1 MQWNAGTN
9 AGFTSGDTKPWIS
22 VNPNYIKINAEQ
34 QMREDDS
41 IFAYYQ
47 KLIRIRKELDVVA
60 YGDITPLAKDHPS
73 VFAYRRSYQNEDMI
87 VVNHFY
93 GKDTDWKIDLDL
105 TGYDCILG
113 NYSDYTKPQGGTWR
127 LRPYETMI
135 WYRK

>member
-1 MQWNAGTN
+1 
-9 AGFTSGDTKPWIS
+9 
-22 VNPNYIKINAEQ
+22 
-34 QMREDDS
+34 
-41 IFAYYQ
+41 
-47 KLIRIRKELDVVA
+47 
-60 YGDITPLAKDHPS
+60 
-73 VFAYRRSYQNEDMI
+73 MI

>member
-1 MQWNAGTN
+1 MPIGFCKIHSRDNSRTANAGGMQSTN

-60 YGDITPLAKDHPS
+60 YSDITH
-73 VFAYRRSYQNEDMI
+73 
-87 VVNHFY
+87 
-93 GKDTDWKIDLDL
+93 
-105 TGYDCILG
+105 
-113 NYSDYTKPQGGTWR
+113 
-127 LRPYETMI
+127 
-135 WYRK
+135 